1 LISKGGR
8 YVQTDHFWRR
18 HYWWCHV

>member
-8 YVQTDHFWRR
+8 YVQTGHFWRR
-18 HYWWCHV
+18 SYWWCHV

>member
-8 YVQTDHFWRR
+8 YVQTGHFWRR
-18 HYWWCHV
+18 NYWWCHV